1 MGLSEFI
8 NVSRIRFL
16 FSQNKFKAIEEI
28 ASVFAQSDICSDIDV
43 LISSLKEREEIMS
56 TGIGFGIAI
65 PHVKIEGIKALSF
78 AVGISKQGINFD
90 SMDGLPVNLIILVVA
105 GDHQHR
111 EYLGLLSSIM
121 SLLKKNDVKDRIIA
135 SSSPE
140 EAMKL
145 ICEC

>member
-1 MGLSEFI
+1 MGLSDFI
-8 NVSRIRFL
+8 DTSRIKFL
-16 FSQNKFKAIEEI
+16 TSLNKFQAIEEL
-28 ASVFAQSDICSDIDV
+28 ALVFDKSEICSDIKA

-65 PHVKIEGIKALSF
+65 PHAKIEGIRALSF
-78 AVGISKQGINFD
+78 AVGISRQGIDFD

-105 GDHQHR
+105 GNNQHR

-121 SLLKKNDVKDRIIA
+121 SLLKINNVKDQIIA

-140 EAMKL
+140 DVMKL

>member
-1 MGLSEFI
+1 MGLSDFI
-8 NVSRIRFL
+8 DTSRIKFL
-16 FSQNKFKAIEEI
+16 TSHNKFQAIEEL
-28 ASVFAQSDICSDIDV
+28 ALVFDKSEICSDIKV

-65 PHVKIEGIKALSF
+65 PHAKIEGIKALSF
-78 AVGISKQGINFD
+78 AVGISKQGIDFD

-105 GDHQHR
+105 GNNQHR

-121 SLLKKNDVKDRIIA
+121 SLLKINDVKDRIIA

-140 EAMKL
+140 DVMKL